1 MRKIEM
7 PSVAV
12 KDKDR
17 GNNTQKCSGV
27 GEIDRSKFRRKWYR
41 LVLL

>member
-1 MRKIEM
+1 MRKMET

-27 GEIDRSKFRRKWYR
+27 GKIDRSKFRRK
-41 LVLL
+41 